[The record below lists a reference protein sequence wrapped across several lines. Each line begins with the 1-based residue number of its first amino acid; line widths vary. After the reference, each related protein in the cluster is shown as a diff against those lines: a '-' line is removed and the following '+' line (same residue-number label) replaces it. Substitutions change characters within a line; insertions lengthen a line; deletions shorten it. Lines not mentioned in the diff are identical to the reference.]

1 TQLIHVALKGF
12 VAYFVFQVVQHG
24 TQHRCS
30 TDSVC
35 PVWFKKYPDK
45 TELFSDLSMLPR
57 AGYADKAS
65 RPVGVLS
72 NGDSGCQSF
81 VNRNTIT
88 GLAPLE
94 GILTDALANGHAG
107 PIHLFHGSRDAED
120 LYRIDEMRQLAEQHP
135 NFHYTQCLSGGHVP
149 EGFASGRVNEI
160 ALSGIPDLKDW
171 RVFLCGHPEMVNQM
185 KKQVFLKGASIADI
199 YTDAFLISTH

>member
-1 TQLIHVALKGF
+1 MLT
-12 VAYFVFQVVQHG
+12 G
-24 TQHRCS
+24 T
-30 TDSVC
+30 
-35 PVWFKKYPDK
+35 
-45 TELFSDLSMLPR
+45 
-57 AGYADKAS
+57 G
-65 RPVGVLS
+65 
-72 NGDSGCQSF
+72 
-81 VNRNTIT
+81 T

-120 LYRIDEMRQLAEQHP
+120 LYRIDEMRQLAERHP